1 MNSYNDVDMTGNTS
15 LQPSVDNSF
24 LGWVTWFF
32 FNRYMLII
40 IILAFLGINLL
51 SYFDSFVRKVVKLI
65 RPLLAVFGY
74 TIGETAKES
83 VKIAKKGSKDVIDVA
98 ADTVTGGINVL
109 EKGLMGKNG
118 KGGAYDKGRINGK
131 GGINGKG
138 IEYGKGAVPN
148 PFKKYENKNK
158 PKRDTLFPEPDEAG
172 SRTQASKANS
182 KAGYCY
188 IGEDR
193 GFRSCI
199 QVSDSDTCMS
209 GDIFPTQE
217 ICINPTLRQ

>member
-1 MNSYNDVDMTGNTS
+1 MNSYSDVDMTGNTS
-15 LQPSVDNSF
+15 LQPSADNSF
-24 LGWVTWFF
+24 MGWMKWFF

-40 IILAFLGINLL
+40 LILAFLGINLL
-51 SYFDSFVRKVVKLI
+51 SYVDSVVRVIVTLF
-65 RPLLAVFGY
+65 RPILAVFGY

-83 VKIAKKGSKDVIDVA
+83 VKIVKKGSKGIIDVA
-98 ADTVTGGINVL
+98 AGTVTGGINLL
-109 EKGLMGKNG
+109 EKGLTGTNKSANGKN
-118 KGGAYDKGRINGK
+118 ANGK
-131 GGINGKG
+131 NVNNGKG
-138 IEYGKGAVPN
+138 IT

-158 PKRDTLFPEPDEAG
+158 PLRDTSLPQPDEAG
-172 SRTQASKANS
+172 SRTQANKANS

>member
-40 IILAFLGINLL
+40 LILAFLGINLL

-83 VKIAKKGSKDVIDVA
+83 VKIVKKGSKGVIDVA
-98 ADTVTGGINVL
+98 AGTVTGGINVL
-109 EKGLMGKNG
+109 EKGLMGTNG
-118 KGGAYDKGRINGK
+118 KGSKGSINGK
-131 GGINGKG
+131 GS
-138 IEYGKGAVPN
+138 KGAIPN

-158 PKRDTLFPEPDEAG
+158 PKRDTSSFPEPDEAG
-172 SRTQASKANS
+172 SRTQASKATS